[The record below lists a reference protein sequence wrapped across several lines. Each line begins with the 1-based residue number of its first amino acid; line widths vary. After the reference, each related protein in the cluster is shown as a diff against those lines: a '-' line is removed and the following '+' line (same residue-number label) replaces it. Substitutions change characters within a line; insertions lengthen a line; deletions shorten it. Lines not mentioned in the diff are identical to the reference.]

1 MYPVTFTPIPV
12 HVVTFASTYNY
23 NDEEGDNG
31 ESASLQIVTIA
42 ASQIHNYM
50 YITV

>member
-12 HVVTFASTYNY
+12 HVVTFTSTYYY

-31 ESASLQIVTIA
+31 ESALLPIVTIA

-50 YITV
+50 YMIV